1 MDTVTTAIGG
11 ALLGRALPEDRRG
24 PIGVAVVTLAS
35 VVPDADIIFEAFNND
50 PLGGL
55 TQHRAITHSLLG
67 AAILGPLL
75 ALACWRFGK
84 DKNYR
89 RLLLLSLFGL
99 FWHMFTDLAT
109 SWGTMVFY
117 PFNRDRVVWD
127 LLFIIDFTFS
137 AILLL
142 PHVVAWIYSQPQSAL
157 RRGGLI
163 WTALVAFTALAISL
177 VSPMFRAEFDWGL
190 FGLFSALLAFL
201 FLLPRLRGWGFRQRT
216 VTFCRI
222 GVASLAVYLGV
233 CTVAHFRAVRLV
245 ESMAR
250 EKKLTVRSLGALP
263 QPLSPFRWSGLVLTP
278 EGVFQSW
285 FNLLDSGTPQYQFF
299 PTEENGYVE
308 RARQLPEVQ
317 TYLWFAR
324 FPVAQYR
331 DEAGRHIVDFS
342 DRRFQSQEDR
352 NPGFIFRVVF
362 DAGGKVHS
370 KGFVG
375 R

>member
-11 ALLGRALPEDRRG
+11 ALLGRALPENQRG
-24 PIGVAVVTLAS
+24 PYGVLVVTLAA
-35 VVPDADIIFEAFNND
+35 VLPDTDIIFDAFSSD
-50 PLGGL
+50 PLAGL
-55 TQHRAITHSLLG
+55 TQHRAFTHSLLG

-75 ALACWRFGK
+75 ALVVWRFGK

-89 RLLLLSLFGL
+89 RLLFLSLFGL

-127 LLFIIDFTFS
+127 LIFIIDFTFTG
-137 AILLL
+137 ILLL
-142 PHVVAWIYSQPQSAL
+142 PQVAGWVYSRPQSSL
-157 RRGGLI
+157 RRGGLV
-163 WTALVAFTALAISL
+163 WAAFSSFTALVISL
-177 VSPMFRAEFDWGL
+177 VSPMFRVEFNWGL
-190 FGLFSALLAFL
+190 FGLLSAFFALLFA
-201 FLLPRLRGWGFRQRT
+201 LPRIGSWGFRHGT
-216 VTFCRI
+216 ATFCRV
-222 GVASLAVYLGV
+222 GVAALAIYLSV
-233 CTVAHFRAVRLV
+233 CTVAHFRALSVV
-245 ESMAR
+245 ENVAR

-263 QPLSPFRWSGLVLTP
+263 QPISPFRWTGLALTS

-285 FNLLDSGTPQYQFF
+285 FSLLDSGPPQFEFF
-299 PTEENGYVE
+299 PTEENGYIE

-331 DEAGRHIVDFS
+331 HEAGRHIVDHT
-342 DRRFQSQEDR
+342 DRRFQSPEDQ

-362 DAGGKVHS
+362 DAGGEVLS
-370 KGFVG
+370 RGFVG
-375 R
+375 Q

>member
-35 VVPDADIIFEAFNND
+35 VVPDTDIIFEAFNND
-50 PLGGL
+50 PIGGL

-75 ALACWRFGK
+75 ALAFWRFAK
-84 DKNYR
+84 DKKYS
-89 RLLLLSLFGL
+89 RLLLLSLLGL

-109 SWGTMVFY
+109 SWGTMIYY

-142 PHVVAWIYSQPQSAL
+142 PHVAAWVYGRPQVAL
-157 RRGGLI
+157 RRGGLA
-163 WTALVAFTALAISL
+163 WAALVAFTALVITL
-177 VSPMFRAEFDWGL
+177 VSPMFRVGFNWGL
-190 FGLFSALLAFL
+190 FGLLSAVLGLL
-201 FLLPRLRGWGFRQRT
+201 FLLPRIGGWGFRT
-216 VTFCRI
+216 SSVKFCRI
-222 GVASLAVYLGV
+222 GVVSLAVYLGV
-233 CTVAHFRAVRLV
+233 CTVAHFRAVGPV
-245 ESMAR
+245 EDMVR

-263 QPLSPFRWSGLVLTP
+263 QPLSPFRWSGLVLTS

-285 FNLLDSGTPQYQFF
+285 FSLLDSGAPQFEFF
-299 PTEENGYVE
+299 PTVENGYVA
-308 RARQLPEVQ
+308 RARRLLGVQ

-324 FPVAQYR
+324 FPVAYYR
-331 DEAGRHIVDFS
+331 REGDRHIVDFA
-342 DRRFQSQEDR
+342 DRRFQSQQDR
-352 NPGFIFRVVF
+352 NPGFVYRVVF
-362 DAGGKVHS
+362 DSAGKVLS
-370 KGFVG
+370 NGFPG